1 MFTPEIWVLL
11 AFVCFVVCFGRKLHK
26 AVVDY
31 IDLYIH
37 NVKAKVDDAERLK
50 KEATELLKQAYQK
63 RDTVSQAIDEL
74 HIASKHRLE
83 LLEEANRTYLNNLTV
98 NFQKSFDRK
107 VEAVIAQKVEEVKN
121 QVIEQVISEL
131 EKRIIEEK
139 PKIRVSRDDLS
150 HL

>member
-11 AFVCFVVCFGRKLHK
+11 AFVCFVACFGRKLYK

-31 IDLYIH
+31 IDLYIR
-37 NVKAKVDDAERLK
+37 NVKEKVDDAERLK
-50 KEATELLKQAYQK
+50 NEATELLKQAYQK
-63 RDTVSQAIDEL
+63 RDTVGQVIDEL
-74 HIASKHRLE
+74 HIASKHKLE
-83 LLEEANRTYLNNLTV
+83 QLDKANTTYIDNLTV
-98 NFQKSFDRK
+98 NFQKSFARK
-107 VEAVIAQKVEEVKN
+107 VEAAIAQKVEEVKN
-121 QVIEQVISEL
+121 QVMEQVIFEL